1 MRRTLAAVITTVA
14 AAAMISG
21 TSLAAASARPASP
34 ASPASSAHSGIE
46 HFQAMTTSATARPG
60 SLIATGVFTAGGI
73 DIVKGS
79 KTDKFKFPGGS
90 FTVRHHAVHTKQ
102 ALNKKTCLFTLSQ
115 RGTYKLSR
123 GTGGYA
129 RISGSGKYVLHILA
143 ISARLSSG
151 RCTFMLLPR
160 TWQQVITAQGP
171 VRL

>member
-34 ASPASSAHSGIE
+34 ASSAHSGIE
-46 HFQAMTTSATARPG
+46 HFQAMSTSATARPG

-79 KTDKFKFPGGS
+79 KTDKFQFPGGS
-90 FTVRHHAVHTKQ
+90 FTVIHHAVHTKQ

-123 GTGGYA
+123 GTGRYA

>member
-1 MRRTLAAVITTVA
+1 
-14 AAAMISG
+14 MISG